1 MNNIVELMGS
11 FNSECNGGGSSGT
24 NGVES
29 IEDIPEMSDLKQDV
43 ETYKQASCATQGTC
57 TYTGIYL
64 MKVYETEYLPRY
76 FSLCELYILMCVYL
90 VGFVM
95 CEAAPSTHNFASKV
109 YSPHDPKSF
118 LKAVRKEVHC
128 RFESYSK
135 LYIVPMFLN
144 HL

>member
-1 MNNIVELMGS
+1 
-11 FNSECNGGGSSGT
+11 
-24 NGVES
+24 
-29 IEDIPEMSDLKQDV
+29 
-43 ETYKQASCATQGTC
+43 
-57 TYTGIYL
+57 
-64 MKVYETEYLPRY
+64 
-76 FSLCELYILMCVYL
+76 
-90 VGFVM
+90 M

-118 LKAVRKEVHC
+118 LKAVRKEVQC

>member
-1 MNNIVELMGS
+1 MVS
-11 FNSECNGGGSSGT
+11 FNSEFNGGGSSET

-43 ETYKQASCATQGTC
+43 ETYKQASCATQG
-57 TYTGIYL
+57 GWIIFKESL
-64 MKVYETEYLPRY
+64 YETKYIPKY
-76 FSLCELYILMCVYL
+76 FSIYELYIPVCVYL

-95 CEAAPSTHNFASKV
+95 CEAASSTHNFASKV

-128 RFESYSK
+128 RFWI
-135 LYIVPMFLN
+135 LF
-144 HL
+144 

>member
-1 MNNIVELMGS
+1 MVGDQVGPMVWSQLKTFLKCLISSRMLKHINRPLVPLKVVYIYRYL
-11 FNSECNGGGSSGT
+11 FN
-24 NGVES
+24 ES
-29 IEDIPEMSDLKQDV
+29 L
-43 ETYKQASCATQGTC
+43 
-57 TYTGIYL
+57 
-64 MKVYETEYLPRY
+64 YETEYLPRY

-118 LKAVRKEVHC
+118 LKAVRKEVQC

>member
-1 MNNIVELMGS
+1 MPLKVRVHIRYL
-11 FNSECNGGGSSGT
+11 FN
-24 NGVES
+24 ES
-29 IEDIPEMSDLKQDV
+29 L
-43 ETYKQASCATQGTC
+43 
-57 TYTGIYL
+57 
-64 MKVYETEYLPRY
+64 YETEYLPRY

-118 LKAVRKEVHC
+118 LKAVRKEVQC

>member
-1 MNNIVELMGS
+1 MVS
-11 FNSECNGGGSSGT
+11 FNSELNGGGSSET
-24 NGVES
+24 NSVES

-43 ETYKQASCATQGTC
+43 ETYKQVSCATQG
-57 TYTGIYL
+57 GWIIFKESL
-64 MKVYETEYLPRY
+64 YETKYLPKY
-76 FSLCELYILMCVYL
+76 FSIYMYEFYILVCVYL

-128 RFESYSK
+128 RF
-135 LYIVPMFLN
+135 LILF
-144 HL
+144 